1 MEEQINL
8 LETEQELNLTE
19 QELNLKAQP
28 EFYSEAEL
36 AALRDF
42 VNLIKNDESRVA
54 LACWGDHSDYSHGY

>member
-8 LETEQELNLTE
+8 LESEQELNLTE
-19 QELNLKAQP
+19 QDLNLKTQP
-28 EFYSEAEL
+28 ESYSEAEL

-54 LACWGDHSDYSHGY
+54 LACWGDHHDYSHGY